1 VYNIEVGSRAKFE
14 IEEAFDYYNNL
25 PNDRLGEKFLNDYL
39 LTIELLEIN
48 PFFQKRLNNY
58 RVIPLNK
65 FPFILIY
72 VVLEEENLVFIESV
86 FHTSQNPKKY
96 P

>member
-1 VYNIEVGSRAKFE
+1 M
-14 IEEAFDYYNNL
+14 NNL
-25 PNDRLGEKFLNDYL
+25 EKNFSMTML

-48 PFFQKRLNNY
+48 PFFQKRFNNY

-72 VVLEEENLVFIESV
+72 VILEEEKLVFIESV

>member
-1 VYNIEVGSRAKFE
+1 MYNIEVGSRAKFE

-25 PNDRLGEKFLNDYL
+25 PYDQLGEKFLNDYL

-48 PFFQKRLNNY
+48 PFFQKRFNNY

-72 VVLEEENLVFIESV
+72 FILEEQKLVFIESV

>member
-1 VYNIEVGSRAKFE
+1 M
-14 IEEAFDYYNNL
+14 NNL
-25 PNDRLGEKFLNDYL
+25 EKNFSMTML

-48 PFFQKRLNNY
+48 PFFQKRFNNY
-58 RVIPLNK
+58 RVIPPNK

-72 VVLEEENLVFIESV
+72 VILEEEKLVFIESV

>member
-25 PNDRLGEKFLNDYL
+25 PYDQLGEKFLNDYL

-48 PFFQKRLNNY
+48 PFFSKTL
-58 RVIPLNK
+58 
-65 FPFILIY
+65 
-72 VVLEEENLVFIESV
+72 
-86 FHTSQNPKKY
+86 
-96 P
+96 